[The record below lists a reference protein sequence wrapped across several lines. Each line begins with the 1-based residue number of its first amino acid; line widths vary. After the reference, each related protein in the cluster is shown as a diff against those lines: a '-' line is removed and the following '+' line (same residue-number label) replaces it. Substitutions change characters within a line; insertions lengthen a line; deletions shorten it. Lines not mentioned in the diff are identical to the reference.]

1 MTYVAAPQRHCTSH
15 RLVPAPTLDAVEP
28 SAGCLTMSHKYY
40 LVGKGFEKMAGTKA
54 KFTAGD
60 KSWVCVQPAPSARPS
75 LTRLLPANSRPL

>member
-1 MTYVAAPQRHCTSH
+1 
-15 RLVPAPTLDAVEP
+15 
-28 SAGCLTMSHKYY
+28 MSHKYY